1 MRIRGAELK
10 DQSTGDKGMT
20 KGKNKNK
27 FIKPIVLV
35 GIVVFII
42 CFATCIFHIYDIRQS
57 LEEEINQQLLV
68 QLDIAGEILNDDIEG
83 TKGIMSAVANE
94 IGKSQG
100 GTLTEAQIYQ
110 ILKKYKA
117 IDDFQQI
124 TYLAEDNTIYF
135 DEGWNRDASDM
146 IDENLYKI
154 QEGQVYITNRF
165 WKNNDEYLML
175 FIVPVQNDGERNG
188 FIVGLKSCK
197 SILDGDSFSYLKKV
211 GDVIVTNEQ
220 GTILDCYFTNLQ
232 EQTEKYDTVYD
243 CMSQY
248 WQVDQ
253 QKISELKHMVSDS
266 ELEEGSV
273 QYTDSQGG
281 RYFYSFASVSS
292 LPQLRVISM
301 YTENVYT
308 EVESTIVIGSIASCI
323 IMMLSMAVFAFTA
336 FKFNSS
342 TSQLVTRLA
351 YEDEITGGKNLNYFK
366 EFATETLEKYQGM
379 PFMVHRF
386 DVSNFRYINEAYGHV
401 RADELL
407 KVIVEEAGAV
417 FYSKELCVRM
427 NADQFVVLTRNT
439 QDLEERFFVFS
450 DKVNA
455 RALDMGIRYPIKFK
469 RGVYQVRNK
478 GEDISL
484 MIDKANMARKTLI
497 GEEKE
502 CVSYYSDNLANDMR
516 KADKIESE
524 METALFNREF
534 KMFVQPKWDIRED
547 KLYGGEALV
556 RWVKDDGNMVYPSDF
571 VPVFERNGFIEQ
583 LDMFMLESACKLIR
597 KQIDEGEPIFPI
609 SVNQSRMLLND
620 PAYIN
625 KITEM
630 LNRYQIP
637 KGYIELEITETVL
650 FMERDKMI
658 SILNELKEVE
668 VQLSMDDFGSGY
680 SSLNLLKDFPFDVL
694 KIDKEFFSES
704 ITSESSVWILR
715 KIIEMAEGLGIRVIC
730 EGVETKEQVE
740 MLQKIGCRYVQ
751 GYYYS
756 KPIPVERFVEE
767 YCKESA

>member
-1 MRIRGAELK
+1 
-10 DQSTGDKGMT
+10 MT
-20 KGKNKNK
+20 KRTGKDKL
-27 FIKPIVLV
+27 IKPIVV
-35 GIVVFII
+35 MGIIVFII
-42 CFATCIFHIYDIRQS
+42 CLSTCIFHIYDIQNS
-57 LEEEINQQLLV
+57 LEEEINQQLVV
-68 QLDIAGEILNDDIEG
+68 QLEVAGEVLTDDMES
-83 TKGIMSAVANE
+83 TKGIISTVADEMGKMQGNALNE
-94 IGKSQG
+94 SS
-100 GTLTEAQIYQ
+100 IYQ
-110 ILKKYKA
+110 VLGKYKA

-124 TYLAEDNTIYF
+124 AYVAEDNMIYS
-135 DEGWNRDASDM
+135 DEGWSRDASDKM
-146 IDENLYKI
+146 DQNLFKL
-154 QEGQVYITNRF
+154 QESQIFIANEFGND
-165 WKNNDEYLML
+165 DEYLLL
-175 FIVPVQNDGERNG
+175 FVSPVVSGEERNG
-188 FIVGLKSCK
+188 FVVGLKSCK
-197 SILDGDSFSYLKKV
+197 GILDGDSFSYLKKI
-211 GDVIVTNEQ
+211 GDVIVTDEN
-220 GTILDCYFTNLQ
+220 GTILDCNFTNLQ
-232 EQTEKYDTVYD
+232 EQTERYDTVYD
-243 CMSQY
+243 YMSKY
-248 WQVDQ
+248 WQINDQ
-253 QKISELKHMVSDS
+253 DIVK
-266 ELEEGSV
+266 LEEMIANDELSEGSI
-273 QYTDSQGG
+273 QCTNNDGT
-281 RYFYSFASVSS
+281 RYFYSFSSVAA
-292 LPQLRVISM
+292 LPKLRVISM

-308 EVESTIVIGSIASCI
+308 EVNSTIVIGSIASCI
-323 IMMLSMAVFAFTA
+323 IMMLSMAVLVFTA
-336 FKFNSS
+336 FRHN
-342 TSQLVTRLA
+342 TSASQMITRLA
-351 YEDEITGGKNLNYFK
+351 FEDEITGGKNLNYFK
-366 EFATETLEKYQGM
+366 EFATDILKRYQGM
-379 PFMVHRF
+379 PFMLHRF
-386 DVSNFRYINEAYGHV
+386 DVANFRYINEAYGHV

-407 KVIVEEAGAV
+407 KVIIEEAGAI

-427 NADQFVVLTRNT
+427 NADQFVMITRNT
-439 QDLEERFFVFS
+439 QDLDERFFVLT

-455 RALDMGIRYPIKFK
+455 RALDIGIRYPIKFK
-469 RGVYQVRNK
+469 RGVYQIRNQE
-478 GEDISL
+478 EDISL
-484 MIDKANMARKTLI
+484 MIDKANMARKTLN

-502 CVSYYSDNLANDMR
+502 CVSCYSDNLANDMR
-516 KADKIESE
+516 KADQIESE

-556 RWVKDDGNMVYPSDF
+556 RWIKEDGNMVYPSDF

-597 KQIDEGEPIFPI
+597 EQLDAEEPVYPI

-630 LNRYQIP
+630 LDRYQIP

-650 FMERDKMI
+650 FTERDKMI

-756 KPIPVERFVEE
+756 KPIPVKRFVEE

>member
-1 MRIRGAELK
+1 M
-10 DQSTGDKGMT
+10 
-20 KGKNKNK
+20 KGKGKNK
-27 FIKPIVLV
+27 FIKPIALV
-35 GIVVFII
+35 GIVVFGI
-42 CFATCIFHIYDIRQS
+42 CLITCVFHIYDIRHS
-57 LEEEINQQLLV
+57 LENEINQQLIV
-68 QLDIAGEILNDDIEG
+68 QVGIAEEVLNDNMED
-83 TKGIMSAVANE
+83 TKSIVAKVADE
-94 IGKSQG
+94 MEKSQNVISSD
-100 GTLTEAQIYQ
+100 TRIYQTLSKYKTIEDFQRVAYLTE
-110 ILKKYKA
+110 
-117 IDDFQQI
+117 
-124 TYLAEDNTIYF
+124 DNIIYF
-135 DEGWNRDASDM
+135 DDGWKRDASDM
-146 IDENLYKI
+146 IQEDLYEI
-154 QEGQVYITNRF
+154 EESRVYITNQF
-165 WKNNDEYLML
+165 WKNNHEYLLL
-175 FIVPVQNDGERNG
+175 FIAPVQRSGEGKG
-188 FIVGLKSCK
+188 FIIGLKSCK
-197 SILDGDSFSYLKKV
+197 SILEGESFSYLKKV
-211 GDVIVTNEQ
+211 GDVIVTDEKGN
-220 GTILDCYFTNLQ
+220 ILDCYFTNLQ
-232 EQTEKYDTVYD
+232 DQTEKYDTIYD
-243 CMSQY
+243 CMAQY

-253 QKISELKHMVSDS
+253 QKISELRHMISNQD
-266 ELEEGSV
+266 LEEGSI
-273 QYTDSQGG
+273 QYMDSEGE
-281 RYFYSFASVSS
+281 RYFYSFSSVKA
-292 LPQLRVISM
+292 LPQLKVISM

-308 EVESTIVIGSIASCI
+308 EVESTIVIGSIASCVVMI
-323 IMMLSMAVFAFTA
+323 LSMAVFVFIA
-336 FKFNSS
+336 FKVNFSN
-342 TSQLVTRLA
+342 SQLVNRLA

-366 EFATETLEKYQGM
+366 EFATEILGKYQGM
-379 PFMVHRF
+379 PFMIHRF

-407 KVIVEEAGAV
+407 KIIIEEAGTI

-427 NADQFVVLTRNT
+427 NADQFAMITRNT
-439 QDLEERFFVFS
+439 QDLEDRFFAFS

-455 RALDMGIRYPIKFK
+455 RALDIGIRYPIKFK

-516 KADKIESE
+516 KTDKIESE

-571 VPVFERNGFIEQ
+571 VPVFEKNGFIEQ

-597 KQIDEGEPIFPI
+597 KRIDEGEPIFPI

-650 FMERDKMI
+650 SMEKDKML

-704 ITSESSVWILR
+704 ITSKSSVWILR

-740 MLQKIGCRYVQ
+740 MLQKLGCRYVQ
-751 GYYYS
+751 GYFYS
-756 KPIPVERFVEE
+756 KPIPVETFIEKF
-767 YCKESA
+767 CTESA